1 MRATESS
8 STSPIQRSAL
18 AASVTMPAST
28 AASRPCE

>member
-8 STSPIQRSAL
+8 STSAIQRSAL
-18 AASVTMPAST
+18 AASLTTPASI